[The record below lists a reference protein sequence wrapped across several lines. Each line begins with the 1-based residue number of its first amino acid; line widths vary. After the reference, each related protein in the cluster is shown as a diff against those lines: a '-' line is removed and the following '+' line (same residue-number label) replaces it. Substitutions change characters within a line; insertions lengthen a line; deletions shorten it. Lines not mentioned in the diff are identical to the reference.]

1 MAKAVEPPPRPR
13 RDVADRAGTLQGQL
27 RALARQTLTHSRSST
42 SASGGCGEA
51 AEVDATRVTRLQRR
65 ALEVLLRMDKDVE
78 VKEPSSA
85 EERAEANSLR
95 LGAALLR
102 MRGKGHGDA
111 ADLLEGLH
119 DAFTRRRS
127 AYLPRVPFAVGA
139 GGPHPAPNSDRHD
152 RDGSQRPSGFF
163 VFDDGDGDDRGAPA
177 SNDAASTIVEHASV
191 VSLLLELAGTGGTG
205 EAVDAATSAFAH
217 LAATQLAAD
226 SSRGILSDDGGLRSA
241 LDEPDVR
248 TAAAARAA
256 RAGDWL
262 RLAPASELEATP
274 SLSFVSTRPSG
285 STGASKAQRDS
296 ASQRDSAFDL
306 AEMSRALEATP
317 GVGALSFGGGAGAGF
332 GDPFSFASRPDRSL
346 FDRSLFGGG
355 GGGAALALPP
365 WGEGGMLDPA
375 DEPRTTS
382 TSAATTGPRS
392 PIDADVGVDADVDSE
407 VAEGLGDENDDPNR
421 AWLAAAED
429 GERGEEV
436 LGWDLLPEARPACG
450 AFMSRPPDAFGRAYD
465 RHLRPTRTMFGE
477 AKPAVAAEEEV
488 VHAARRALAG
498 GRAAAEALDPER
510 SKRAPLRLPAA
521 GVGVVAATLGPL
533 ADAATMRAELESFLA
548 RRSGFGG
555 HGECTGGGLALQAA
569 SEAVRGV
576 LRSQAAAIHALPAA
590 AAARRAAERAAGAPL
605 SAPYR
610 RDEKEE
616 TGDDSSGV
624 TLLEA
629 VAHTRRLRSQLAQLH
644 RLCLHPKEP
653 AHGVEIIA
661 RLVDA
666 LSGSR
671 GVDPSARPLL
681 RYLAAAVARP
691 LLTQLQCWLHRAV
704 VDDPHGEFIVCTAS
718 GWGSAAAGLE
728 YSPAE
733 AGVMEWSEA
742 ESSGAAR
749 ARLEEDDEET
759 DGPVDP
765 ARLPPWEG
773 GPPGRAG
780 AGHGAAEAAWLRDD
794 DSRLSTPHPL
804 LGGLERKVL
813 ATGVQLRVLQRLPQ
827 TQAFAA
833 RMSASVDD
841 HGVQSLAFTAA
852 ELAAHSSRRGKTTRS
867 LRAAAEECLSA
878 MAATRDAAAAR
889 TEAARRA
896 RRAAAIA
903 RKLERESAVA
913 EAREELLSGFADR
926 MAELVARHERLRWQ
940 RKRRALGE
948 RRAEELESRTKRD
961 ERMVREELAKELAA
975 RRGGEEGVASKE
987 PNPDP
992 KEPNLDTSIAST
1004 DGGFERYDSPAAR
1017 RAALDAGDAGS
1028 TPGTGA
1034 TNYFDDVADDSF
1046 VTAASDSSPVRNLA
1060 ADLTGVNLDDSANVD
1075 EDAPEEPIAVD
1086 EPKKAKDTGGT
1097 SLEPSTFGS
1106 TRDDGLEVPLPVVLR
1121 ECVEAVVTDRHDVVS
1136 RLVVAA
1142 MLDHLG
1148 VEAHLG
1154 AVRRYVL
1161 CGAGDF
1167 ATALVQGLEAASSS
1181 SAALAARARASRMGV
1196 AGYGGGVGAGELRA
1210 VLDVAVRET
1219 SVFGDPLAQ
1228 RFELAPANPPNPD
1241 AVFSEHS
1248 LSMVD
1253 FVRGSYRLEWPVALL
1268 LPDVARTRLAA
1279 AQRSMLRV
1287 RHARLALQEAHDRV
1301 HEAGHVD
1308 ASSLATREGGERGR
1322 AGRALALR
1330 RLRRLSLLSSE
1341 FRHFASAVESQVG
1354 GAVHGAAPAALHA
1367 ALRRAGTREPKPSDL
1382 YQLRDAIVAFA
1393 TDAHDACLLSARD
1406 AQLRRSVDEAL
1417 QLALDFRA
1425 AMRRSPPDRLLSDG
1439 GVYAAVQAIHARF
1452 KATTGAL
1459 CGRLREAAADPG
1471 GALGGVSPGRASALL
1486 ARLDFNGFY
1495 LGDV

>member
-1 MAKAVEPPPRPR
+1 
-13 RDVADRAGTLQGQL
+13 
-27 RALARQTLTHSRSST
+27 
-42 SASGGCGEA
+42 
-51 AEVDATRVTRLQRR
+51 
-65 ALEVLLRMDKDVE
+65 
-78 VKEPSSA
+78 
-85 EERAEANSLR
+85 
-95 LGAALLR
+95 
-102 MRGKGHGDA
+102 
-111 ADLLEGLH
+111 
-119 DAFTRRRS
+119 
-127 AYLPRVPFAVGA
+127 
-139 GGPHPAPNSDRHD
+139 
-152 RDGSQRPSGFF
+152 
-163 VFDDGDGDDRGAPA
+163 
-177 SNDAASTIVEHASV
+177 
-191 VSLLLELAGTGGTG
+191 
-205 EAVDAATSAFAH
+205 
-217 LAATQLAAD
+217 
-226 SSRGILSDDGGLRSA
+226 
-241 LDEPDVR
+241 
-248 TAAAARAA
+248 
-256 RAGDWL
+256 
-262 RLAPASELEATP
+262 
-274 SLSFVSTRPSG
+274 
-285 STGASKAQRDS
+285 
-296 ASQRDSAFDL
+296 
-306 AEMSRALEATP
+306 
-317 GVGALSFGGGAGAGF
+317 
-332 GDPFSFASRPDRSL
+332 
-346 FDRSLFGGG
+346 
-355 GGGAALALPP
+355 
-365 WGEGGMLDPA
+365 
-375 DEPRTTS
+375 
-382 TSAATTGPRS
+382 
-392 PIDADVGVDADVDSE
+392 
-407 VAEGLGDENDDPNR
+407 
-421 AWLAAAED
+421 
-429 GERGEEV
+429 
-436 LGWDLLPEARPACG
+436 
-450 AFMSRPPDAFGRAYD
+450 
-465 RHLRPTRTMFGE
+465 MFGE
-477 AKPAVAAEEEV
+477 AKPAVAAEGEV

-576 LRSQAAAIHALPAA
+576 LRSQVAAIHALPAA

-629 VAHTRRLRSQLAQLH
+629 VAHTRRLRSQLASLH

-653 AHGVEIIA
+653 ADGVEFIA

-666 LSGSR
+666 LSAG
-671 GVDPSARPLL
+671 GVNPAARPLL
-681 RYLAAAVARP
+681 RYLAAATSRP
-691 LLTQLQCWLHRAV
+691 LLAQLECWLHRAD
-704 VDDPHGEFIVCTAS
+704 VDDPHDEFIVCTAP

-749 ARLEEDDEET
+749 ARLEEEDEET

-841 HGVQSLAFTAA
+841 HGAQSLAFTAA

>member
-1 MAKAVEPPPRPR
+1 M
-13 RDVADRAGTLQGQL
+13 
-27 RALARQTLTHSRSST
+27 
-42 SASGGCGEA
+42 
-51 AEVDATRVTRLQRR
+51 TRLQRR

-152 RDGSQRPSGFF
+152 RDGSERPSGFF
-163 VFDDGDGDDRGAPA
+163 VYDGDGDGAPA
-177 SNDAASTIVEHASV
+177 SNDAASTIFEHASI

-205 EAVDAATSAFAH
+205 GAADAARSAFAH
-217 LAATQLAAD
+217 LAATQPAAD
-226 SSRGILSDDGGLRSA
+226 SRAVDDDDGGLRSA

-274 SLSFVSTRPSG
+274 SLSFASARPSG
-285 STGASKAQRDS
+285 PSGVFTNPRAGSN
-296 ASQRDSAFDL
+296 DSAFDL

-332 GDPFSFASRPDRSL
+332 ADPFSFASRPDRSL
-346 FDRSLFGGG
+346 FGARARGGG
-355 GGGAALALPP
+355 GGGAALELPP

-382 TSAATTGPRS
+382 TSTATTGPRS
-392 PIDADVGVDADVDSE
+392 SIDVDVGVGADVGADVD
-407 VAEGLGDENDDPNR
+407 VEGLGDENDDPNR

-465 RHLRPTRTMFGE
+465 RHLRPRRTMFGG

-510 SKRAPLRLPAA
+510 RRGGDAPKRAPLRLPAA

-555 HGECTGGGLALQAA
+555 HSECAGGGLALQAA

-576 LRSQAAAIHALPAA
+576 LRSQTAAIHALPAA

-629 VAHTRRLRSQLAQLH
+629 VAHTRRLRSQLTSLH

-653 AHGVEIIA
+653 ADGVEFIA

-666 LSGSR
+666 LSAGA
-671 GVDPSARPLL
+671 VDPAARPLL
-681 RYLAAAVARP
+681 RYLAAATSRP
-691 LLTQLQCWLHRAV
+691 LLAQLECWLHRAD
-704 VDDPHGEFIVCTAS
+704 VDDPHGEFIVCTAP

-742 ESSGAAR
+742 ESSGAGSAR
-749 ARLEEDDEET
+749 ARLEEEDEET

-780 AGHGAAEAAWLRDD
+780 AGHGAAEAEAAWLRDD

-841 HGVQSLAFTAA
+841 HVAQSLAFTAA

-878 MAATRDAAAAR
+878 MAATRDAATAR

-961 ERMVREELAKELAA
+961 ERMVRDELAKELAA

-987 PNPDP
+987 QNQDA
-992 KEPNLDTSIAST
+992 SIASA

-1017 RAALDAGDAGS
+1017 RAALDAGDDGDDGS

-1034 TNYFDDVADDSF
+1034 TNYFDDVADESF
-1046 VTAASDSSPVRNLA
+1046 ITAASDSSPVRNLA

-1075 EDAPEEPIAVD
+1075 EDAPEEPSAVD
-1086 EPKKAKDTGGT
+1086 EPKAEDTGGT
-1097 SLEPSTFGS
+1097 SLEPSTE
-1106 TRDDGLEVPLPVVLR
+1106 TRDDSLEVPLPVVLR

-1154 AVRRYVL
+1154 AVGRYVL

-1210 VLDVAVRET
+1210 VLDVAARET

-1228 RFELAPANPPNPD
+1228 RFELAPANPPDPD

-1248 LSMVD
+1248 LGMVD

-1268 LPDVARTRLAA
+1268 LPDIARTRLAA

-1301 HEAGHVD
+1301 NEAGHVD

-1382 YQLRDAIVAFA
+1382 YQLRDAIVAYA

-1406 AQLRRSVDEAL
+1406 APLRTSVDDAL

-1452 KATTGAL
+1452 KAITGAL

-1471 GALGGVSPGRASALL
+1471 GALGGGSPERASALL
-1486 ARLDFNGFY
+1486 TRLDFNGFF
-1495 LGDV
+1495 LGDDD